1 MAGDPFNFSPGM
13 PSGSPDR
20 CQNNGP
26 LGGDRDSTTV
36 TVHSSEIDRLLDAAY
51 QALPLMPEELRERV
65 AELLTPEAMAVIAG
79 VAAIWAGSHFFG
91 VGFVADIVIAG
102 ATIIA
107 VGWDAIKALKAY
119 VKYYETAVNA
129 CTEDD
134 IQIAARHFADATL
147 TLASAIGWAK
157 LGSWLGKGGA
167 RIGRSIKGGYT
178 TAQARRW
185 YRFINSLKFEVPS
198 GKGMLWSKFESPASA
213 EQFAREKGLISLEMI
228 LKKNGFDQLYS
239 REFGDKQNE
248 LTRRIWRWVSTRYA
262 QSLRGDVIGYVNRA
276 EHYKHINEAA
286 NPKLINR
293 HNDPIIVFEI
303 DEISKILLNNSQ
315 ITKVTL
321 IDIKTGEAFGFRS
334 RELLESLMRL
344 EKRVP

>member
-1 MAGDPFNFSPGM
+1 M
-13 PSGSPDR
+13 PSAGH
-20 CQNNGP
+20 CAANGP
-26 LGGDRDSTTV
+26 LGMARNTPSV
-36 TVHSSEIDRLLDAAY
+36 TVHSTDIDRLLDAAY

-102 ATIIA
+102 ATVIA
-107 VGWDAIKALKAY
+107 IGWDAVNALKGY
-119 VKYYETAVNA
+119 VKYYETAVSA

-134 IQIAARHFADATL
+134 IQIAARHFAEATL

-167 RIGRSIKGGYT
+167 QIGRTVRGGYT

-185 YRFINSLKFEVPS
+185 YRFIDSLKFDVPS
-198 GKGMLWSKFESPASA
+198 GKGMLWSKFDSPAAA
-213 EQFAREKGLISLEMI
+213 EQFAREKGLISLEMV
-228 LKKNGFDQLYS
+228 LKKNGFDKLYT
-239 REFGDKQNE
+239 REFGNTQNE
-248 LTRRIWRWVSTRYA
+248 LTKRIWRRVSTRYV
-262 QSLRGDVIGYVNRA
+262 QSLRGEVIGYVNRA
-276 EHYKHINEAA
+276 KHYDHINKAA
-286 NPKLINR
+286 NPKVINR
-293 HNDPIIVFEI
+293 DIDPVIVFEI
-303 DEISKILLNNSQ
+303 DEISKILLSNSQ

-334 RELLESLMRL
+334 RELLESLMKL
-344 EKRVP
+344 EKRAP